1 MKLLFGPYIKENPYQ
16 KQLTDNLKSLGIQ
29 VKDIQ
34 ETFFKQSLSGSW
46 KPDVLHL
53 HWLHVFFLADN
64 YFLAIIRLAIFMI
77 KIAILKLIDVKIIW
91 TVHNINNHERQFY
104 LLDRLCTQFVTYMAD
119 AIIVHS
125 QAALDKLI
133 KKININNK
141 QKISIIPH
149 GNYLEYYQ
157 NNVNRETARTQLGL
171 TNSNFV
177 LLFIGAI
184 RPYKGIIE
192 LIEKFQQI
200 SHNNLYLIIA
210 GNPISQKFS
219 QLIESKIQGDR
230 AIKFIP
236 GYIPDSQVQVYLN
249 ACDAVVFPYQ
259 DILTSGSV
267 LLAMSFEKPCIVPR
281 LGCIKEVLDEQ
292 GAFLYDPDNKDGL
305 SQALIN
311 VIKQKDRLSEMGK
324 HNLELAS
331 KYNWQEIAKTTFN
344 IYQSSLK

>member
-53 HWLHVFFLADN
+53 HWLHAFFLADN
-64 YFLAIIRLAIFMI
+64 YFLAIIRLAIFAI

-91 TVHNINNHERQFY
+91 TVHNINNHERKFY
-104 LLDRLCTQFVTYMAD
+104 LLDRICTQFVAYMAD

-125 QAALDKLI
+125 QAAQDKLI
-133 KKININNK
+133 EKININNK
-141 QKISIIPH
+141 QKISVVPH

-157 NNVNRETARTQLGL
+157 NNVNREAARTRLGI
-171 TNSNFV
+171 TSSNFV

-184 RPYKGIIE
+184 RPYKGVIE
-192 LIEKFQQI
+192 LIEKFKKI
-200 SHNNLYLIIA
+200 SNDNLRLIIA
-210 GNPISQKFS
+210 GNPISQEFS
-219 QLIESKIQGDR
+219 QLIESKIQGNR
-230 AIKFIP
+230 TIKFIP

-249 ACDAVVFPYQ
+249 ACDEVVFPYQ

-281 LGCIKEVLDEQ
+281 LGCIKEVLDER

-305 SQALIN
+305 SQALTN

-344 IYQSSLK
+344 IYQSYLK